1 MNYNNYVEVD
11 LTNFANQRRQQP
23 GQFWTGASMIPTGI
37 GMQNRGGFLQGA
49 SSATAELE
57 NAIASSSGTSTNV
70 NLQGGGGGR
79 NSQGFTTVNRG
90 LDGILSGNPSGLGA
104 WTMGSFVTNNAG
116 FPGGISLPS
125 NGHIPGFGLGNAARS
140 FSQIFKQG

>member
-1 MNYNNYVEVD
+1 
-11 LTNFANQRRQQP
+11 
-23 GQFWTGASMIPTGI
+23 MIPTGI

-140 FSQIFKQG
+140 FSQIFQQG